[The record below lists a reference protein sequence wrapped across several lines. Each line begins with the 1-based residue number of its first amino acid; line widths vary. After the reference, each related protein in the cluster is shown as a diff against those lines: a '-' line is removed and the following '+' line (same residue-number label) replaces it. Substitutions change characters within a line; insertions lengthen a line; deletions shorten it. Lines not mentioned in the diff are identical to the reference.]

1 MIVITSF
8 YAGLIGLFYF
18 ALSMNVIRNRFR
30 YKQSLGAGGEAK
42 MEKAIRIHGNFSE
55 YVPLI
60 IVMMGFL
67 EVGKSPE
74 NWLHGFGISLII
86 GRLLHAYGL
95 GFVQGTSKSR
105 TFGMILTFSALIG
118 CSIQL
123 LVMALQNGF

>member
-18 ALSMNVIRNRFR
+18 ALSMNVIRNRWR

-42 MEKAIRIHGNFSE
+42 MERAIRVHGNFAE

-60 IVMMGFL
+60 MIMMGFL
-67 EVGKSPE
+67 EMGKAPSG
-74 NWLHGFGISLII
+74 WLHAFGVCLVM

-95 GFVQGTSKSR
+95 AFVHGTSKGR
-105 TFGMILTFSALIG
+105 FIGMLFTFSALIG

-123 LVMALQNGF
+123 IVLALQNGF